1 MDGLFR
7 LNGGRITDLTV
18 LLPNQTPSH
27 RTTSSLP
34 RTTTTTSPLSK
45 TPLTSLF
52 AAKCNCDHVEDTV
65 PEKKKKKAQ
74 NENWVLRVLQ
84 MRSLWKPEANN
95 HRLQEGDE
103 KDHDIIIDEDSC
115 DACRVDDQD
124 DHKVEFDKNSFS
136 KLLSTVSLAEA
147 RLYAK
152 LAYLGSLSYTIPK
165 IKLGNLLKRHR
176 LRFVTSSLEKKA
188 ELAAKPK
195 KEQQGDQGSTKRKEV
210 QTLKSQKRME
220 SENQEKGTDEN
231 LLITPST
238 AYRIAASTAAYLH
251 SHTKSIFKSSK
262 TNTSKEL
269 SEVLEESEDAEDISM
284 QNAKADSVV
293 VAAKD
298 EVKQSSVADD
308 DLNSASSSPCEWFI
322 CDDNENSTRYFV
334 IQGSES
340 LASWQAN
347 LLFEPIQFE
356 AQVDVIVHRGIY
368 EVAKVVYEQMLPRV
382 HEHLQRH
389 RNGTATIRLTGHSLG
404 GSLSLLINLM
414 LLIRGQ
420 VPHPSC
426 LLPVITFG
434 APWVMCGGDH
444 LLHKLGLPRNH
455 LQGIT
460 THRDIVP
467 RAFSC
472 NYPTRV
478 AHLLKA
484 VNGNFRNHPCLNNQN
499 VLYAPMGELLILQP
513 DAKVSPS
520 HDLLPSGSGLYVL
533 RREASEKQTRAAQ
546 SVFLNTPHPL
556 HMILSE
562 PSTAYGSIL
571 RDHDVET
578 YLTSIRSVICQQL
591 IRRMRQ
597 RRRRRRQG
605 VVTKLGDVMMRWV
618 KESEVKKVLRL
629 LDDGLK
635 RLREQMHLVMVVLV
649 LVPARLLIMEACNWM
664 TSWVKSVNWS

>member
-1 MDGLFR
+1 MDGLFS
-7 LNGGRITDLTV
+7 LSSARITDLK
-18 LLPNQTPSH
+18 LLPSH
-27 RTTSSLP
+27 RTTTSLP
-34 RTTTTTSPLSK
+34 GTTTTTSPLPR

-52 AAKCNCDHVEDTV
+52 AGTRTCHHVEDTNTKTM
-65 PEKKKKKAQ
+65 PHEKKAQ

-84 MRSLWKPEANN
+84 MRSLWKPAEANN
-95 HRLQEGDE
+95 HHDTLLQEARDEKIINNKHMENE
-103 KDHDIIIDEDSC
+103 KDHDILIDEGSC
-115 DACRVDDQD
+115 DVCKVEYEDD
-124 DHKVEFDKNSFS
+124 KVEFDKTSFS
-136 KLLSTVSLAEA
+136 KLLTTVSLAEA

-188 ELAAKPK
+188 ESAAKPK
-195 KEQQGDQGSTKRKEV
+195 KEQQGDH
-210 QTLKSQKRME
+210 LM
-220 SENQEKGTDEN
+220 
-231 LLITPST
+231 ITSPST
-238 AYRIAASTAAYLH
+238 AYQIAASYLH
-251 SHTKSIFKSSK
+251 SHIFKSSK
-262 TNTSKEL
+262 SNLSQVEKSKVADDV
-269 SEVLEESEDAEDISM
+269 SVA
-284 QNAKADSVV
+284 NAKDDSVV
-293 VAAKD
+293 VAAND
-298 EVKQSSVADD
+298 EVKQSSVMDD
-308 DLNSASSSPCEWFI
+308 DLISTCSSPCEWYI
-322 CDDNENSTRYFV
+322 CDDDENSTRYFV

-347 LLFEPIQFE
+347 LVFEPIQFE

-368 EVAKVVYEQMLPRV
+368 EAAKVVYEQMLPRV

-389 RNGTATIRLTGHSLG
+389 ENGSATIRLTGHSLG

-434 APWVMCGGDH
+434 APWVMCGGDR
-444 LLHKLGLPRNH
+444 LLHKLGLPKNH

-478 AHLLKA
+478 ADLLKA

-520 HDLLPSGSGLYVL
+520 HELLPSGSGLYVL
-533 RREASEKQTRAAQ
+533 RCEASEKQTSSAQ
-546 SVFLNTPHPL
+546 LAFLNTPHPL

-562 PSTAYGSIL
+562 PSAAYASIL

-578 YLTSIRSVICQQL
+578 YLTSIRTVIRQQL
-591 IRRMRQ
+591 IISRRRQRQ
-597 RRRRRRQG
+597 RRRHG
-605 VVTKLGDVMMRWV
+605 VVARLGKMMTRWV
-618 KESEVKKVLRL
+618 KKESEVKKVLTL

-635 RLREQMHLVMVVLV
+635 RLRKQMHLVVVV
-649 LVPARLLIMEACNWM
+649 LVPARLFIMGTCNWM
-664 TSWVKSVNWS
+664 TTWVKFINWN